1 LVPSL
6 HWVVGEAAVAL
17 ALQELGWQ
25 VLLEVEEGQ
34 MEVWRCPLVVKVLL
48 GRAMLAAEEVLLH
61 YEQQGEAAALEL
73 LGCP

>member
-1 LVPSL
+1 
-6 HWVVGEAAVAL
+6 
-17 ALQELGWQ
+17 
-25 VLLEVEEGQ
+25 
-34 MEVWRCPLVVKVLL
+34 MVVKVLL